1 MQFFVISLSAL
12 VFVLTLILFYKW
24 ARMSDHK
31 SRRIKA
37 IKGKGKVQID
47 EELEKPFVQRV
58 ILPFFTALT
67 KLISNLLPKRK
78 SSKRNENSSKYQ
90 KTEKNLKLA
99 GLTWNINDYNAR
111 RIILLGGLFFIS
123 LIGVLFASA
132 KPEYAFLIIAT
143 TLIIGYMLPI
153 LYIRMR
159 INRRQEEITNQL
171 PDVMDL
177 LAVSVEAGLG
187 FDAALAKINEK
198 MNGLL
203 IDEFNVVLNEIKYGK
218 PRRSALKDLA
228 ERTPVEELKT
238 FVSAM
243 IQAEHLGIPIKNVL
257 NTQAQQIRTARRQ
270 KAEEKAAKAP
280 IKMMLPLVLFV
291 LPVLI
296 IIILG
301 PTVLILMEK
310 FG

>member
-1 MQFFVISLSAL
+1 MQFFVISLSGL
-12 VFVLTLILFYKW
+12 VFVLTLIVFNKW
-24 ARMSDHK
+24 AKMADHRV
-31 SRRIKA
+31 RRIRA
-37 IKGKGKVQID
+37 IKGKNKLVID
-47 EELEKPFVQRV
+47 EELEKPFVERV
-58 ILPFFTALT
+58 IMPLFVSLT
-67 KLISNLLPKRK
+67 KIVSKILPKRK
-78 SSKRNENSSKYQ
+78 GSKGNEKSGKYQ
-90 KTEKNLKLA
+90 KTERSLKLA

-111 RIILLGGLFFIS
+111 RVILLGGLF
-123 LIGVLFASA
+123 LVAVIGVVLASA

-143 TLIIGYMLPI
+143 TLIIGYLLPI
-153 LYIRMR
+153 LFIRAR
-159 INRRQEEITNQL
+159 ITRRQEEITHQL

-198 MNGLL
+198 MSGIL

-218 PRRSALKDLA
+218 TRRLALRDLA
-228 ERTPVEELKT
+228 DRTPVEELKT

-243 IQAEHLGIPIKNVL
+243 IQAEQLGIPIKNVL
-257 NTQAQQIRTARRQ
+257 NTQSQQIRTARRQ

-280 IKMMLPLVLFV
+280 IKMMLPLVVFV

-301 PTVLILMEK
+301 PTVLILIDK